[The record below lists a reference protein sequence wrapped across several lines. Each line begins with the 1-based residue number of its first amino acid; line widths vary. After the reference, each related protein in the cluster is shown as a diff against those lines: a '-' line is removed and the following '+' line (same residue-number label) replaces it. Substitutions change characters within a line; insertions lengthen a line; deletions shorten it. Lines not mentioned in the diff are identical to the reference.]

1 MHKERAMRRRRLK
14 RLWARLLTLR
24 RQRPTYETL
33 LLKLGAARKEVG
45 RAWTLVRLGLPAPPP
60 KAERARRVDFT
71 FTLDK
76 AKLRRV
82 RRREGRYLLR
92 SNLTEADPARL
103 WEFYLQL
110 VEVEAA
116 FKDLK
121 GDLAV
126 RPIFHQVPARIEAHI
141 FVAFL
146 AYCLHVTLKAHLR
159 HRAPS
164 LTVRQALEKF
174 SAIQMLDVHFPTTDG
189 RELIFTCYTQP
200 EPDQQLLLAQLGW
213 TLPSQP
219 SPRITAKR
227 AVAM

>member
-1 MHKERAMRRRRLK
+1 M
-14 RLWARLLTLR
+14 
-24 RQRPTYETL
+24 
-33 LLKLGAARKEVG
+33 KLGAAKKEAG
-45 RAWTLVRLGLPAPPP
+45 RAWALVRVALPAPPP
-60 KAERARRVDFT
+60 QAERSRRVEFT
-71 FTLDK
+71 FTLDR
-76 AKLRRV
+76 AKLRRL

-92 SNLTEADPARL
+92 SNLTETDPARL

-126 RPIFHQVPARIEAHI
+126 RPIYHQVQVRIEAHL

-159 HRAPS
+159 HRAPG
-164 LTVRQALEKF
+164 LTVRQVLEKF
-174 SAIQMLDVHFPTTDG
+174 AAMQMLDVHFPTTDG
-189 RELIFTCYTQP
+189 RELIFTRYTQP

-219 SPRITAKR
+219 PPRITAKR
-227 AVAM
+227 AVQM